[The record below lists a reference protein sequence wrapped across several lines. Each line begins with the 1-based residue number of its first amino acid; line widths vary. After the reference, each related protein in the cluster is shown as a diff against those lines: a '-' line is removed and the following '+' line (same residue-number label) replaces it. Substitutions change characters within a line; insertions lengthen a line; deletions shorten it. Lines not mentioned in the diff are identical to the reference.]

1 MLRIKHHCP
10 KELGLTGKD
19 LLKVMQN
26 KSTPV
31 LDLLVREAIQNSLDA
46 QDKTNNSP
54 FVSVDF
60 IINNFC
66 SEAFCSHLE
75 GLNPISQNKTEDDN
89 YIFLA
94 FKDANTK
101 GLTGPLSAEEVED
114 NEYGNLQKLIYQL
127 FKNQTESGAGG
138 SCGVGKTTYYGIGVG
153 IVIYYSRIRKAYNH
167 YESRLVVCLVEDPQ
181 KKDKILQQNNANP
194 TGIAWWGDITDT
206 GYSIPITDE
215 DEIKAIING
224 VFGIEPY
231 SGTMTGTT
239 VIIPYINEQQLLDSN
254 PTKYIADGEDDSGA
268 EDTAEQSLYLPWRE
282 NLADYLKVAVQRW
295 YAPRL
300 DNIAYYKHWSSK
312 YLRCKINGEEI
323 LSDSFNPVFKLI
335 QDLYNACIDESF
347 NTEKLHISTQII
359 LLRKTMYDTNSGT
372 LAYKYVSREELGLK
386 PWDQLTPAVWFNCK
400 SEKWSSNKPI
410 VAYLRKPGM
419 IVSYDDDSW
428 VYDPNDGNENSFL
441 IALFVVNSANILK
454 CEDKINDID
463 YSLES
468 YVRECEK
475 GDHMAWEDIKFHN
488 IQKPDIIDKIQKGV
502 RKKLLEFFSDL
513 TDNGNEPKADYNPAS
528 TLLGSLFMPYEGYGE
543 QPTPPP
549 GPSGAPSGKGIT
561 KKFKY
566 TYQLNIE
573 DNNLFLLLI
582 VKSVKD
588 VETVSFDV
596 TLLTESSGSPISSS
610 SWEEETGLNIP
621 LAISNVE
628 IISKS
633 FDATPQIDFLETKI
647 SHSYYGIHVQYPKGK
662 IDICLKLRLLLDRK
676 DVKPILRV
684 E

>member
-46 QDKTNNSP
+46 QDKTNNAP

-60 IINNFC
+60 IINDFS
-66 SEAFCSHLE
+66 SEAFCSQLE
-75 GLNPISQNKTEDDN
+75 GLNPITQNKTEDDN

-101 GLTGPLSAEEVED
+101 GLTGPLSAEEVEN

-127 FKNQTESGAGG
+127 FKNQTEAGAGG
-138 SCGVGKTTYYGIGVG
+138 SWGVGKTTYYGIGVG
-153 IVIYYSRIRKAYNH
+153 IVIYYSRIRKAYNI

-194 TGIAWWGDITDT
+194 TGIAWWGDITET

-215 DEIKAIING
+215 NEIEAIING

-231 SGTMTGTT
+231 RGAMTGTT

-254 PTKYIADGEDDSGA
+254 ITQYIVEGEDDSGT
-268 EDTAEQSLYLPWRE
+268 EDMVEQSVYIPWRD

-300 DNIAYYKHWSSK
+300 DNIAYYQHWSSK
-312 YLRCKINGEEI
+312 YLKCKINGEEI
-323 LSDSFNPVFKLI
+323 LSNSLEPVFKLI
-335 QDLYNACIDESF
+335 QNLHNACIDESF
-347 NTEKLHISTQII
+347 DTESLHISTQSV
-359 LLRKTMYDTNSGT
+359 LVRKTMYDTNSGT

-400 SEKWSSNKPI
+400 LEKWSSNKPI

-428 VYDPNDGNENSFL
+428 IKDLPSCDENSFL
-441 IALFVVNSANILK
+441 VALFVVNSANILK
-454 CEDKINDID
+454 CEDKITDTD
-463 YSLES
+463 YSLEA

-475 GDHMAWEDIKFHN
+475 GDHMVWEDVKFHN
-488 IQKPDIIDKIQKGV
+488 IQKPDIIDKIQKGA
-502 RKKLLEFFSDL
+502 RKKLLEFFNDL
-513 TDNGNEPKADYNPAS
+513 TNTSDEPKVDYNPAS
-528 TLLGSLFMPYEGYGE
+528 TLLGSLLMPYEGYGD

-549 GPSGAPSGKGIT
+549 GPSGTPRGKGNT

-566 TYQLNIE
+566 TYHLVIE
-573 DNNLFLLLI
+573 DNNLFLLLN

-588 VETVSFDV
+588 VVTNSFDV
-596 TLLTESSGSPISSS
+596 TLLTESSGSPIPSS

-628 IISKS
+628 LISKS
-633 FDATPQIDFLETKI
+633 FNATLQIDFLETKI
-647 SHSYYGIHVQYPKGK
+647 SHLYYGIHVQYPEGE
-662 IDICLKLRLLLDRK
+662 IDLSLKLSLLLDRK

>member
-1 MLRIKHHCP
+1 
-10 KELGLTGKD
+10 
-19 LLKVMQN
+19 
-26 KSTPV
+26 
-31 LDLLVREAIQNSLDA
+31 
-46 QDKTNNSP
+46 
-54 FVSVDF
+54 
-60 IINNFC
+60 
-66 SEAFCSHLE
+66 
-75 GLNPISQNKTEDDN
+75 
-89 YIFLA
+89 
-94 FKDANTK
+94 
-101 GLTGPLSAEEVED
+101 
-114 NEYGNLQKLIYQL
+114 
-127 FKNQTESGAGG
+127 
-138 SCGVGKTTYYGIGVG
+138 
-153 IVIYYSRIRKAYNH
+153 
-167 YESRLVVCLVEDPQ
+167 
-181 KKDKILQQNNANP
+181 
-194 TGIAWWGDITDT
+194 
-206 GYSIPITDE
+206 
-215 DEIKAIING
+215 
-224 VFGIEPY
+224 
-231 SGTMTGTT
+231 
-239 VIIPYINEQQLLDSN
+239 
-254 PTKYIADGEDDSGA
+254 
-268 EDTAEQSLYLPWRE
+268 
-282 NLADYLKVAVQRW
+282 
-295 YAPRL
+295 
-300 DNIAYYKHWSSK
+300 
-312 YLRCKINGEEI
+312 
-323 LSDSFNPVFKLI
+323 
-335 QDLYNACIDESF
+335 
-347 NTEKLHISTQII
+347 
-359 LLRKTMYDTNSGT
+359 MYDTNSGT
-372 LAYKYVSREELGLK
+372 LAYKYVCREELGLK
-386 PWDQLTPAVWFNCK
+386 PWNQLTPAVWFNCK

-475 GDHMAWEDIKFHN
+475 GDHMAWEDIKFYN

-647 SHSYYGIHVQYPKGK
+647 
-662 IDICLKLRLLLDRK
+662 
-676 DVKPILRV
+676 
-684 E
+684 